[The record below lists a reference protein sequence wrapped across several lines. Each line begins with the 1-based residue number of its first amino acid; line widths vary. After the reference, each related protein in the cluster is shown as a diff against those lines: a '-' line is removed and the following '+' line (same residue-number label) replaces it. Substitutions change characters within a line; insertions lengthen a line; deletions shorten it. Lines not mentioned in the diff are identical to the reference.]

1 MKLKKSLENRLLK
14 EGFSK
19 GNAIGSFDRA
29 KDNLSA
35 FAVKDVFADNE
46 AERQRRMLT
55 EENELLKKRVR
66 AIETIAQSGN
76 LERAKFMEGASWVA
90 KKG

>member
-46 AERQRRMLT
+46 AER
-55 EENELLKKRVR
+55 
-66 AIETIAQSGN
+66 
-76 LERAKFMEGASWVA
+76 
-90 KKG
+90 